1 MSLFGF
7 WRRHYRDLPRVR
19 QIIAVASR
27 HGFGHL
33 VEQIGLQRFISFGR
47 RMLSFRQPSPPEH
60 RLNTPERVR
69 LMFEELGPSFIKL
82 GQLLASRP
90 DMIPLEY
97 ARELNK
103 LTDSVAPF
111 PFTEVQEIIEKDFGS
126 PLATLFTEF
135 DRTPVAAA
143 SIAQVHRAVLPDG
156 AEVMVKVQRPNIEQV
171 INRDISILRG
181 LAGIVET
188 HIPELAPYNPPGIVE
203 EFARTISREMDFFI
217 EASNALQ
224 LRKNFEKSDI
234 LSIPKV
240 YAERSSRRVLV
251 LERVEGV
258 KIDDYPG
265 LDRLEHDRREL
276 SRKGAAAFFQMVFQH
291 GFFHADPHPG
301 NIFVLADGR
310 LALVDFGIM
319 GRVTEENREYF
330 ANSFL
335 ALVNHDYD
343 ALVQQYVNLGFVSE
357 EVADLDRFQREMKED
372 LMDLLEPYYGMTV
385 KQIEFGAY
393 VDRVTKIFQRHQLRL
408 PQNLYLIDKALI
420 TLEGILRQLDPGFDF
435 LEVAGPYVTELIR
448 KQRSPLHYA
457 RVLRKNAGELSDMI
471 SGIPRQMRN
480 VVRKVLRNDLRVNIH
495 HEEMSHLIR
504 DLDKSSNRI
513 AFSVITA
520 AIIVASSLIIH
531 AGKGPSVFGLPVFG
545 LLGYVIA
552 GLFGVW
558 ILIGILRSGQL

>member
-47 RMLSFRQPSPPEH
+47 RMLAFRRPPSPEH

-82 GQLLASRP
+82 GQVLASRP

-111 PFTEVQEIIEKDFGS
+111 PFTDAQEIIEKDLGA
-126 PLATLFTEF
+126 PLAALFAEF

-181 LAGIVET
+181 LANIVET

-217 EASNALQ
+217 EASSAIQ

-234 LSIPKV
+234 LSIPKI
-240 YAERSSRRVLV
+240 YAERSSKRVLV

-258 KIDDYPG
+258 RIDDYAG
-265 LDRLEHDRREL
+265 LDRLAHDRREL
-276 SRKGAAAFFQMVFQH
+276 SRKGAAAFFQMVFEH

-301 NIFVLADGR
+301 NIFVLGDGR

-343 ALVQQYVNLGFVSE
+343 GLVQQYVNLGFVSE

-385 KQIEFGAY
+385 KQIELGAY
-393 VDRVTKIFQRHQLRL
+393 VERVTKIFQRHQLRL

-435 LEVAGPYVTELIR
+435 LEVAGPYVTDLIR
-448 KQRSPLHYA
+448 RQRSPLHYA
-457 RVLRKNAGELSDMI
+457 RLLRKNAGEFSDMI

-480 VVRKVLRNDLRVNIH
+480 MVRKVLRNDIRVNIH
-495 HEEMSHLIR
+495 HDEMSHLIR

-531 AGKGPSVFGLPVFG
+531 AGAGPRVFDLPVFG
-545 LLGYVIA
+545 LIGYVLA
-552 GLFGVW
+552 GLFGIW

>member
-1 MSLFGF
+1 MSLLDF

-47 RMLSFRQPSPPEH
+47 RMLAFRQPPPPEH

-111 PFTEVQEIIEKDFGS
+111 PFTEVQEIIEQDLGS
-126 PLATLFTEF
+126 SLATLFTEF

-143 SIAQVHRAVLPDG
+143 SIAQVHRAVLPGG
-156 AEVMVKVQRPNIEQV
+156 AEVMVKVQRPNIEQM

-181 LAGIVET
+181 LAVIVET
-188 HIPELAPYNPPGIVE
+188 HVPELAPYNPPGIVE

-217 EASNALQ
+217 EASSAIQ
-224 LRKNFEKSDI
+224 LRKNFEKSNI
-234 LSIPKV
+234 LSIPKI

-251 LERVEGV
+251 MERVEGV
-258 KIDDYPG
+258 RIDDYPG
-265 LDRLEHDRREL
+265 LDRRKHDRRAL
-276 SRKGAAAFFQMVFQH
+276 SRKGAEAFFQMVFQH

-301 NIFVLADGR
+301 NIFVLGDGR

-393 VDRVTKIFQRHQLRL
+393 VERVTKIFQRHQLRL

-435 LEVAGPYVTELIR
+435 LEVAGPYVTDLIR
-448 KQRSPLHYA
+448 RQRSPLHYA

-480 VVRKVLRNDLRVNIH
+480 VVRKVLRNDIRVNIH
-495 HEEMSHLIR
+495 HDEMSHLIR

-531 AGKGPSVFGLPVFG
+531 AGTGPRVFDLPVFG

-552 GLFGVW
+552 GLFGLW